1 LGPALLSIL
10 VISRYGLTPHEAKV
24 SAIAGL
30 RTPSNV
36 SELRSVLGFL
46 NYYRCYIPH
55 YSSIAAALNALLQL
69 NVTWKWG
76 PDQLSAFQQLKD
88 LLCQEGLALKRC
100 DPGKPLLLYTDW
112 SCNGIGAVL
121 AQIDDNQDEYMVACI
136 SRSLNK
142 HEKNYSSY
150 EGEMLACVWAIKT
163 LRSFLYGVKFTVV
176 TDHQPL
182 TWLMSTQ
189 ELSGKHA
196 RWALSLMDYDFVI
209 QHRPGQLHQNADV
222 PSRFPRANSNDGTGA
237 RLDPDAV
244 DLSLTSPTSP
254 SSSFRS
260 VLMSAID
267 SAQYEAFV
275 QPTASASFMD
285 DYAPTSDQMLAG
297 HVGRLS
303 DYIDAYSLDSAEA
316 IGVPTGVVVPPPSST
331 EGSVPTNDGPPA
343 LTSEEQADRFLANL
357 PALSAAAPTAAAVLT
372 GKPDSHGVRP
382 THSLDTRI
390 VPDFFTHAFAEGI
403 TVMDLFGGLCP
414 GLDAVLRS
422 GIQVKRY
429 IYCDVHPPA
438 QAVAMHR
445 INILK
450 GQYPHLLP
458 HTAVANALTTVPH
471 DARRIF
477 TEELLQANALDG
489 TQWLIIAGWDCAGFS
504 SAGRQKGLHD
514 TRSHTFFDALRII
527 GTLQQLQTNIPP
539 AYILENSAI
548 QFNFQNTNLRQYT
561 FSYICDRIG
570 TPVAVDAAR
579 FNSYA
584 HRLRNFWSNL
594 ADAHLLHDIL
604 SSMHRQPGRLVN
616 HILDP
621 NCTAQLVSKS
631 DRAPFYICN
640 LKNRDMCALP
650 TLVAYTNSRAFT
662 VGKPGMIWD
671 GIIKSYREPNVSE
684 RERALGY
691 STGATAAPGLSDVD
705 RHQITGR
712 CIDAFTLHAIF
723 AALKALHLFAP
734 HLPTQPQLVSACATV
749 TPRHML
755 PPLSIPALLQH
766 PAAGILMRHG
776 WVPGQPLTSTRTG
789 ISLTSPL
796 QLPHNRNRHG
806 LGYAATVT
814 ELGGGESS
822 VTIPEAQ
829 HSAQHALDYSP
840 VQKYITTDS
849 GNFNR
854 MHIATHSDHSNCAH
868 ITPHSDNSN
877 CTHITPH
884 SDNSNCT
891 HITPHS
897 DNSNFTHITPHSD
910 TILSKTHIATHSDNT
925 HSPHIALHS
934 DTNSSSAH
942 ITTHSGS
949 VNTSS
954 ITHASHTNC
963 KHNHRSQQLNHTY
976 NHIPASY
983 IVSPASVL
991 ASQYLSSISPAELY
1005 IQNYALTTAAE
1016 VLDIYQDNSTAD
1028 IWDDKSTLNYL
1039 QTYQLPTDINI
1050 NSRKR
1055 IIRRAQYYKWS
1066 GDKLY
1071 RKMQDGT
1078 YREVPPPNK
1087 RIATVRSIH
1096 ERCGHWG
1103 VKRTKHLL
1111 MTSYWWKG
1119 LERDVVETI
1128 KCCES
1133 CQRVRSNF
1141 NAIQPELQPLPIEG
1155 LFYRFACDLA
1165 GPFPKTTLG
1174 NKYIMVIIE
1183 YFSKHIELVPLPA
1196 KEAKYTAQAL
1206 LSHVISRFGAC
1217 AELVTDQGSEFK
1229 GAFHQLLQD
1238 CFIDHRTTSPGHPQ
1252 ADGLAERAVQSIKR
1266 ALSKHCEDVQHAKT
1280 WDQQIF
1286 WIALGYRCS
1295 RQAATGLS
1303 PYQLLYGTTP
1313 VIPPAIKERLEYP
1326 IDLKDT
1332 DQAAL
1337 YLLDRAKLLQQ
1348 NCTIAMQ
1355 NLQIAQHRDKLKY
1368 SHVRSGNYLPKLRKF
1383 QIGDFVYRQRRD
1395 KSNTLETNARPEIY
1409 RIVDIRKSGV
1419 LILQGRCGTT
1429 IPEHSKHCAP
1439 CHLINIDPTYDW
1451 TLGPVEDDHPC
1462 NICGSPET
1470 ESGYMLLCDSCNG
1483 GYHLYCL
1490 QPPLDSVPDGIW
1502 LCPNCT
1508 GMGITPMQIELRR
1521 AQSLNQPTKKL
1532 KIFPT
1537 AARRNRIKR
1546 ARNLDS
1552 RVIKVPVRK
1561 GKRTTYRY
1569 GKLEFLGPEYYP
1581 QLFTVHYHDGTIGSM
1596 DLTTAESMLCSEGTK
1611 LPISNSASLSVEN
1624 QQSALPLQ
1632 WDLTTTTGIKHALN
1646 CMMPGTYPAPYI
1658 NNFLQTITS
1667 TTNNLHTTTPVFN
1680 KNLSTLISN
1689 INFNNCSIL
1698 LYMGVN
1704 SGGAQQAFLDINKTI
1719 ICPPLDLS
1727 PALHTQPFYF
1737 LQPTW
1742 YQQLSINV
1750 DCAIIFCDIFP
1761 DAMDLALPLAAKY
1774 ARIATFVLVP
1784 SLYVT
1789 CAPAPRLKWI
1799 QTMKKLRLLFLLTT
1813 PSESPYVW
1821 LLLFKSDVARIHML
1835 NTSIITHLDNNS
1847 FATQTLP

>member
-1 LGPALLSIL
+1 VLSRKHCFAYSMGDLVGYKGGMGSFKIELTTDDSIFTRPRRYAPIEIEIQNEKCTELLQYNIIAPAPLTTIYAAPCVIPAKKDVNGQWTDRRFCVDYRRINTVTKADNYGMHMADQLFQAVGSSNFFSKVDLRSGFHQIPIYERDQVKTSFWWNNKLYVYTKCPYGLKCCPAFFQRVMDFEICAAGLQDFALSFIDDLLIHSLTASDHIKHVTAVLDMLHNCGLRAHPEKSIFGACVVEYLGHN
-10 VISRYGLTPHEAKV
+10 ISRYGLTPHEAKV

-55 YSSIAAALNALLQL
+55 YSSIAAPLNVLLQL

-244 DLSLTSPTSP
+244 DLSLASPTSP

-796 QLPHNRNRHG
+796 HLPHNRNRHG

-814 ELGGGESS
+814 ELGG
-822 VTIPEAQ
+822 V
-829 HSAQHALDYSP
+829 
-840 VQKYITTDS
+840 
-849 GNFNR
+849 
-854 MHIATHSDHSNCAH
+854 
-868 ITPHSDNSN
+868 
-877 CTHITPH
+877 
-884 SDNSNCT
+884 
-891 HITPHS
+891 
-897 DNSNFTHITPHSD
+897 
-910 TILSKTHIATHSDNT
+910 
-925 HSPHIALHS
+925 
-934 DTNSSSAH
+934 
-942 ITTHSGS
+942 
-949 VNTSS
+949 
-954 ITHASHTNC
+954 
-963 KHNHRSQQLNHTY
+963 
-976 NHIPASY
+976 
-983 IVSPASVL
+983 
-991 ASQYLSSISPAELY
+991 
-1005 IQNYALTTAAE
+1005 
-1016 VLDIYQDNSTAD
+1016 
-1028 IWDDKSTLNYL
+1028 
-1039 QTYQLPTDINI
+1039 
-1050 NSRKR
+1050 
-1055 IIRRAQYYKWS
+1055 
-1066 GDKLY
+1066 
-1071 RKMQDGT
+1071 
-1078 YREVPPPNK
+1078 
-1087 RIATVRSIH
+1087 
-1096 ERCGHWG
+1096 
-1103 VKRTKHLL
+1103 
-1111 MTSYWWKG
+1111 
-1119 LERDVVETI
+1119 
-1128 KCCES
+1128 
-1133 CQRVRSNF
+1133 
-1141 NAIQPELQPLPIEG
+1141 
-1155 LFYRFACDLA
+1155 
-1165 GPFPKTTLG
+1165 
-1174 NKYIMVIIE
+1174 
-1183 YFSKHIELVPLPA
+1183 
-1196 KEAKYTAQAL
+1196 
-1206 LSHVISRFGAC
+1206 
-1217 AELVTDQGSEFK
+1217 
-1229 GAFHQLLQD
+1229 
-1238 CFIDHRTTSPGHPQ
+1238 
-1252 ADGLAERAVQSIKR
+1252 
-1266 ALSKHCEDVQHAKT
+1266 
-1280 WDQQIF
+1280 
-1286 WIALGYRCS
+1286 
-1295 RQAATGLS
+1295 
-1303 PYQLLYGTTP
+1303 
-1313 VIPPAIKERLEYP
+1313 
-1326 IDLKDT
+1326 
-1332 DQAAL
+1332 
-1337 YLLDRAKLLQQ
+1337 
-1348 NCTIAMQ
+1348 
-1355 NLQIAQHRDKLKY
+1355 
-1368 SHVRSGNYLPKLRKF
+1368 
-1383 QIGDFVYRQRRD
+1383 
-1395 KSNTLETNARPEIY
+1395 
-1409 RIVDIRKSGV
+1409 
-1419 LILQGRCGTT
+1419 
-1429 IPEHSKHCAP
+1429 
-1439 CHLINIDPTYDW
+1439 
-1451 TLGPVEDDHPC
+1451 
-1462 NICGSPET
+1462 
-1470 ESGYMLLCDSCNG
+1470 
-1483 GYHLYCL
+1483 
-1490 QPPLDSVPDGIW
+1490 
-1502 LCPNCT
+1502 
-1508 GMGITPMQIELRR
+1508 
-1521 AQSLNQPTKKL
+1521 
-1532 KIFPT
+1532 
-1537 AARRNRIKR
+1537 
-1546 ARNLDS
+1546 
-1552 RVIKVPVRK
+1552 
-1561 GKRTTYRY
+1561 
-1569 GKLEFLGPEYYP
+1569 
-1581 QLFTVHYHDGTIGSM
+1581 
-1596 DLTTAESMLCSEGTK
+1596 
-1611 LPISNSASLSVEN
+1611 
-1624 QQSALPLQ
+1624 
-1632 WDLTTTTGIKHALN
+1632 
-1646 CMMPGTYPAPYI
+1646 
-1658 NNFLQTITS
+1658 
-1667 TTNNLHTTTPVFN
+1667 
-1680 KNLSTLISN
+1680 
-1689 INFNNCSIL
+1689 
-1698 LYMGVN
+1698 
-1704 SGGAQQAFLDINKTI
+1704 
-1719 ICPPLDLS
+1719 
-1727 PALHTQPFYF
+1727 
-1737 LQPTW
+1737 
-1742 YQQLSINV
+1742 
-1750 DCAIIFCDIFP
+1750 
-1761 DAMDLALPLAAKY
+1761 
-1774 ARIATFVLVP
+1774 
-1784 SLYVT
+1784 
-1789 CAPAPRLKWI
+1789 
-1799 QTMKKLRLLFLLTT
+1799 
-1813 PSESPYVW
+1813 
-1821 LLLFKSDVARIHML
+1821 
-1835 NTSIITHLDNNS
+1835 
-1847 FATQTLP
+1847 